1 MDIVVASCR
10 LSFVVLV
17 SDVMMVFDG
26 VGAVVL
32 IVDCIIIGVV
42 LCVVS
47 RVMEVVGSGVVE
59 VVEGS
64 IVATKEKMN

>member
-26 VGAVVL
+26 VGAVVT
-32 IVDCIIIGVV
+32 IVDFIIIGVV

-64 IVATKEKMN
+64 IVATKEKK